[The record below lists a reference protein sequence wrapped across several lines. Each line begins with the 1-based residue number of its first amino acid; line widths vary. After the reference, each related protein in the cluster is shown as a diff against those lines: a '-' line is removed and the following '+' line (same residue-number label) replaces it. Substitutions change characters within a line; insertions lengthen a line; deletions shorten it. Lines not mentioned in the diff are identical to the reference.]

1 MPDEFNSFHTQSV
14 KEVFRELNTSSQGL
28 SKEEASRRLKKWGY
42 NSLEESQRSLWRIFF
57 RQLNNPLVYV
67 LIFASLISVAIGEWV
82 DFSVINAVIVFNS
95 LLGFWQEVK
104 AEASLKALKKL
115 TESKNTVFR
124 EGKPFHVHSNE
135 LVPGDCVQLQEG
147 ELVTADMRLIESS
160 GIMIDES
167 SITGE
172 SVPVVKDPSK
182 ILLAGAPPYDLINT
196 LLSGTVCVRG
206 KGKAIVVKTGV
217 NTYFASIV
225 EKAKLASPE
234 TPLVRSIRLFAKRFI
249 LLVLGFFLLLGLYAY
264 YQGRPAIDIAYFLIA
279 SFVSAVPEGLPL
291 VVTLVM
297 VIGAVSLSRSRVFVR
312 HLPSVETLGSAT
324 VIASDKTGTITTG
337 NLIVKTVFTKEE
349 KLLKTIAALCND
361 AEHGIGDPLDLS
373 LAQWVEDYTS
383 LRSANPRHLSYP
395 FNPQMMLMGTVNT
408 FEGEKVL
415 FVKGAFEA
423 LKERSIDRKEIEPF
437 EEAMHHLS
445 EEGLRVLAFGIS
457 RWDQNNPTEWKI
469 KMIGLIGFLDP
480 PKAGV
485 REAVAQAKQA
495 GIHVIMITGDHLKT
509 AQTVASEVGIWN
521 NKDLA
526 FVGSQLQDMD
536 DDALYQSVKKATV
549 LARILPE
556 HKYRIVKVL
565 QEKGEVVAVS
575 GDGINDVPALKR
587 ADLGIAMG
595 SGTEAAKDASKMV
608 ITDSNLNVIVHA
620 IQMGRTIAQNIR
632 KVIYYLGSTS
642 LQEITVIS
650 LSIVA
655 FLPLPFSPV
664 HILWVN
670 LVTDGVQDKF
680 FAFTKEEGAVMLERP
695 RRPDKLFFDAFQVM
709 RILLFGLGM
718 GGVTFFIYCHLI
730 NLFPYEVASTIIFT
744 SLCAAQWANGI
755 QAQKEREPFFKNILR
770 SFTINPWIY
779 LGAGTGVIL
788 QLCAI
793 YLVPE
798 WFKTVPMTISQ
809 WKYPLFAFLGA
820 FGLVELRKWAELR
833 LKQSFKSN

>member
-1 MPDEFNSFHTQSV
+1 
-14 KEVFRELNTSSQGL
+14 
-28 SKEEASRRLKKWGY
+28 
-42 NSLEESQRSLWRIFF
+42 
-57 RQLNNPLVYV
+57 
-67 LIFASLISVAIGEWV
+67 
-82 DFSVINAVIVFNS
+82 
-95 LLGFWQEVK
+95 
-104 AEASLKALKKL
+104 
-115 TESKNTVFR
+115 
-124 EGKPFHVHSNE
+124 
-135 LVPGDCVQLQEG
+135 DCVQLQEG

-172 SVPVVKDPSK
+172 SIPVVKDPSK
-182 ILLAGAPPYDLINT
+182 ILPKDTPPYDLINT
-196 LLSGTVCVRG
+196 LLSGTTCVRG
-206 KGKAIVVKTGV
+206 KGKAIVVKTAA

-225 EKAKLASPE
+225 EKAKAPSPE
-234 TPLVRSIRLFAKRFI
+234 TPLVRSIRLFVKRFV

-297 VIGAVSLSRSRVFVR
+297 VIGAVSLSRSKVFVR

-337 NLIVKTVFTKEE
+337 KLIVKTVFTKEE
-349 KLLKTIAALCND
+349 KMLKTIAALCND
-361 AEHGIGDPLDLS
+361 AEQGIGDPLDLS
-373 LAQWVEDYTS
+373 LAQWVEDYTL
-383 LRSANPRHLSYP
+383 LRSASPRHFSYP
-395 FNPQMMLMGTVNT
+395 FNPQIMLMATVNS

-457 RWDQNNPTEWKI
+457 KWDQNNPTEWKV

-485 REAVAQAKQA
+485 QEAVAQAKQA

-509 AQTVASEVGIWN
+509 AQTIASEVGIWN

-526 FVGSQLQDMD
+526 FVGSQLQNMD
-536 DDALYQSVKKATV
+536 DDGLYQSVKKATV

-595 SGTEAAKDASKMV
+595 AGTEAAKDASKMV

-670 LVTDGVQDKF
+670 LVT
-680 FAFTKEEGAVMLERP
+680 
-695 RRPDKLFFDAFQVM
+695 
-709 RILLFGLGM
+709 
-718 GGVTFFIYCHLI
+718 
-730 NLFPYEVASTIIFT
+730 
-744 SLCAAQWANGI
+744 
-755 QAQKEREPFFKNILR
+755 
-770 SFTINPWIY
+770 
-779 LGAGTGVIL
+779 
-788 QLCAI
+788 
-793 YLVPE
+793 
-798 WFKTVPMTISQ
+798 
-809 WKYPLFAFLGA
+809 
-820 FGLVELRKWAELR
+820 
-833 LKQSFKSN
+833 